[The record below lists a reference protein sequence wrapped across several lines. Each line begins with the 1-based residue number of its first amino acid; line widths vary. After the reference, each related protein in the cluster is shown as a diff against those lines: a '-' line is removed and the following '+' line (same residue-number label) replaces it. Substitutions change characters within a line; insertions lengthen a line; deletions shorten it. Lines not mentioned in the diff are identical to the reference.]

1 MKGGWVS
8 DGNHDFTFSM
18 GGVRWFACLH
28 LDLYWRDLYRLE
40 NVTARQRMGSMN
52 EMDVVIEQM
61 VSEIWAWVYQLDDP
75 RLEMFL
81 DWLTMH
87 SAEMQRTFGNFLD
100 MDHVVLRGVV
110 IEGQFRLAL
119 KGWLQSIPV
128 QGLLW
133 EYKTVVAE
141 IDWWRDLDPLR
152 LKMITKTE
160 VES

>member
-1 MKGGWVS
+1 
-8 DGNHDFTFSM
+8 
-18 GGVRWFACLH
+18 
-28 LDLYWRDLYRLE
+28 
-40 NVTARQRMGSMN
+40 MN
-52 EMDVVIEQM
+52 ELDVVIEQM
-61 VSEIWAWVYQLDDP
+61 VSEIWARVHQLDDP

-87 SAEMQRTFGNFLD
+87 SVEMKKTFGNFLD
-100 MDHVVLRGVV
+100 MDHVALRGVV

-119 KGWLQSIPV
+119 KSWLQSIPV

-133 EYKTVVAE
+133 EYKAVVAE

>member
-1 MKGGWVS
+1 
-8 DGNHDFTFSM
+8 
-18 GGVRWFACLH
+18 
-28 LDLYWRDLYRLE
+28 
-40 NVTARQRMGSMN
+40 MGSMN
-52 EMDVVIEQM
+52 ELNVLIEQM
-61 VSEIWAWVYQLDDP
+61 VSEIWVWVYQLDDP

-87 SAEMQRTFGNFLD
+87 SVEMKRTFGNFLD

-133 EYKTVVAE
+133 EYKTVITE
-141 IDWWRDLDPLR
+141 IAWWHDLDPIR
-152 LKMITKTE
+152 LKMFTKTE